1 MKRMLIVLILA
12 AMVLTACSSDP
23 VIHVPETPEP
33 DPSAALSD
41 PLPSTD
47 SGAVPDEESPEVP
60 SLQPG
65 FFDQNGATYYRN
77 EDGSLQTG
85 WLELDGA
92 RYYLD
97 AQGILQTGWL
107 ELEGKRYYFQPDGC
121 MSRGEIIINGRSHFF
136 TATGEEIIIANPWN
150 AIRDDYV
157 PDLVEAENGYRV
169 DRNCVDSLLQMLRDC
184 RTAGYDAQITSAY
197 RDHETQVYLYERKV
211 NYYLGLGYA
220 EADARRE
227 AGTVVAVPGTS
238 EHELG
243 LAVDLVDSSYWV
255 LDEAQEHTPAQQW
268 LMAHAWEYGFTL
280 RYPSDKSSYTG
291 IIYEPWHYRY
301 VGTDLARILHES
313 GLCLEEYLNTL
324 S

>member
-1 MKRMLIVLILA
+1 MKRLFIFFILS
-12 AMVLTACSSDP
+12 AMVLITCGCSPAVNTSDKNDSSQSSSP
-23 VIHVPETPEP
+23 ANDPASTDDTETPEM
-33 DPSAALSD
+33 DSSE
-41 PLPSTD
+41 TD
-47 SGAVPDEESPEVP
+47 SSETDSPKTDSSDTNVSEAAP
-60 SLQPG
+60 QPG
-65 FFDQNGATYYRN
+65 FFTKDGTSYYQKA
-77 EDGSLQTG
+77 DGS
-85 WLELDGA
+85 
-92 RYYLD
+92 
-97 AQGILQTGWL
+97 LQTGWL

-268 LMAHAWEYGFTL
+268 LMAHAWEYGFIL